1 LSVIFPNISI
11 VSADR
16 NNVVGGTGNSD
27 LNVNIEYIWIC
38 IYTLDIYILN
48 AYNPDQSIKGG
59 LAYGTG

>member
-1 LSVIFPNISI
+1 
-11 VSADR
+11 
-16 NNVVGGTGNSD
+16 VGGTENSD
-27 LNVNIEYIWIC
+27 LNVNTEYIWIY